1 MKILRAAAALLLAP
15 SAIILLAQTPVP
27 AKQRAQPAPTEPL
40 IVDVHAAPYRPKIV
54 FKTNIGNLRFDMR
67 NATIFEMIEFAYG
80 LGEQDDDRENAAI
93 VGGPAWIDF
102 DRFDISAKI
111 PSLKPPTLRD
121 GPAEPA
127 NPLQDPNDQMRPVV
141 KRVLAERFHLKYHTA
156 DRPLPGFIVT
166 VGKEGPKLA
175 EAKDPTAAN
184 GCHGERDKANPV
196 QYTLTCSS
204 ETVAQF
210 VSTLDQDFSHPIV
223 DHTGLT
229 KPYDFT
235 VKLMLGPEVHTRDDR
250 ARVYTDAFSKQL
262 GLVVARGDVPQP
274 AIVVDTVD
282 RTPTAN
288 SPDIAKLL
296 PALTDLEF
304 EVATIKPSADNEPQ
318 DTIRPAGSQIT
329 FRGFN
334 MQGLLTRAFEL
345 PTGQMLGDALATLSP
360 KRYTIVVK
368 LPPDIDARAVN
379 QDPDQI
385 NDMLKKLLVDRFQLK
400 YRWGQW
406 TQPDAYV
413 LLGGTPKMKKAD
425 PKSRSFCKY
434 GPAEGEKP
442 SRYAGSPYDSEFHCQ
457 NVTMAQF
464 ADRLQAMAGADI
476 KNRVADKTG
485 LAGAYTFTV
494 FYTNVRTVRA
504 QTAAAVS
511 EAKEAGEATP
521 APIAGLGLE
530 DAFRKQLGLRLEKQ
544 PLTLP
549 ALILD
554 HIEQT
559 PTEN

>member
-1 MKILRAAAALLLAP
+1 MKILCAAAALLLP
-15 SAIILLAQTPVP
+15 FSASILLAQKS
-27 AKQRAQPAPTEPL
+27 AASEPL
-40 IVDVHAAPYRPKIV
+40 IVDVHTAPYRPRIV
-54 FKTNIGNLRFDMR
+54 YRTNISNQRFDMR
-67 NATIFEMIEFAYG
+67 HATIFDMIEFAYA
-80 LGEQDDDRENAAI
+80 LGEQDDDRENPAI
-93 VGGPAWIDF
+93 IGGPSWIDF

-111 PSLKPPTLRD
+111 PSLKSSTLPARPTD
-121 GPAEPA
+121 SE
-127 NPLQDPNDQMRPVV
+127 NPVIDPNDQMRPVV
-141 KRVLAERFHLKYHTA
+141 KRVLAERFHLKYHTE
-156 DRPLPGFIVT
+156 DRPLPGFIVM
-166 VGKEGPKLA
+166 VAKDGPRLA

-184 GCHGERDKANPV
+184 ECHGERDKANPE
-196 QYTLTCSS
+196 QFKITCTS

-223 DHTGLT
+223 DQTGLT

-235 VKLMLGPEVHTRDDR
+235 LKLMLGPDVHTRDDR
-250 ARVYTDAFSKQL
+250 ARVYTDALGKQL
-262 GLVVARGDVPQP
+262 GLAVTRGDLPQP
-274 AIVVDTVD
+274 AIVVDSVD
-282 RTPTAN
+282 RTPTPN

-296 PALTDLEF
+296 PPLADLEF
-304 EVATIKPSADNEPQ
+304 EVATIKPAADNELQ

-345 PTGQMLGDALATLSP
+345 PTGQMLGDALQTLSP
-360 KRYTIVVK
+360 QRYTIVVK

-379 QDPDQI
+379 QDPDQV

-400 YRWGQW
+400 YHWGEW

-413 LLGGTPKMKKAD
+413 LLGGTPKMKPAD
-425 PKSRSFCKY
+425 PSSRSFCKY

-457 NVTMAQF
+457 NVTMAQL

-494 FYTNVRTVRA
+494 FYTNARTVRV
-504 QTAAAVS
+504 QTAAAVA
-511 EAKEAGEATP
+511 EAKQAGDATP
-521 APIAGLGLE
+521 APIGGIGLE
-530 DAFRKQLGLRLEKQ
+530 DAFRKELGIKLEKQ

-549 ALILD
+549 SLVLD
-554 HIEQT
+554 HLEKN

>member
-1 MKILRAAAALLLAP
+1 MKILRIAVALLLAA
-15 SAIILLAQTPVP
+15 SASILLAQGPVP
-27 AKQRAQPAPTEPL
+27 PKQPAQPKSTEPL

-54 FKTNIGNLRFDMR
+54 FKTNIGNQRFDIR

-102 DRFDISAKI
+102 DRFDFSGKI
-111 PSLKPPTLRD
+111 PSVHASPT
-121 GPAEPA
+121 EPA
-127 NPLQDPNDQMRPVV
+127 NPVEDPNDQVRPVV
-141 KRVLAERFHLKYHTA
+141 KRVLAERFHLKYHTEG
-156 DRPLPGFIVT
+156 RPLPGFIVT
-166 VGKEGPKLA
+166 VAKEGPRLA

-184 GCHGERDKANPV
+184 ECHGERDKVNPV
-196 QYTLTCSS
+196 QLKITCTS
-204 ETVAQF
+204 ETVGQF
-210 VSTLDQDFSHPIV
+210 VSTLDQDFSHPIM
-223 DHTGLT
+223 DRTGLT
-229 KPYDFT
+229 KTYDFT
-235 VKLMLGPEVHTRDDR
+235 VKLMLPPDVHTRDDR
-250 ARVYTDAFSKQL
+250 ARVYSDALSKQL
-262 GLVVARGDVPQP
+262 GLAVTRGDVPQP

-282 RTPTAN
+282 RVPTPN
-288 SPDIAKLL
+288 SPDTAKLL
-296 PALTDLEF
+296 PGLADLEF
-304 EVATIKPSADNEPQ
+304 EVATIKPSADNEAQ

-334 MQGLLTRAFEL
+334 MQGLLTRAFDL
-345 PTGQMLGDALATLSP
+345 PTGQMLGDALATLPP

-385 NDMLKKLLVDRFQLK
+385 NDMLKKLLVDRFKLQ
-400 YRWGQW
+400 YHWGQW
-406 TQPDAYV
+406 TWPDAYV

-464 ADRLQAMAGADI
+464 ADKLQAMAGADI
-476 KNRVADKTG
+476 KNRVADRTG

-494 FYTNVRTVRA
+494 FYTNARTVRV
-504 QTAAAVS
+504 QTAAAVAD
-511 EAKEAGEATP
+511 AKLAGDATP
-521 APIAGLGLE
+521 APIGGIGLE
-530 DAFRKQLGLRLEKQ
+530 DAFHKELGLRLEKQ

-549 ALILD
+549 SLVLD
-554 HIEQT
+554 HFEQT